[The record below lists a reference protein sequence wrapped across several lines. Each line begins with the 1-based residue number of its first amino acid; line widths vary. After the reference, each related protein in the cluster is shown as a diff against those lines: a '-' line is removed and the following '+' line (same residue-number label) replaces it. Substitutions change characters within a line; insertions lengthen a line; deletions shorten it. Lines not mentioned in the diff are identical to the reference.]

1 MEKHSTGLDAVVTQ
15 SQKNKVLSL
24 IQSRQSPDDANL
36 LQEDGPANAGSYA
49 PASGEILGILKQMK
63 ETFET
68 NLAASQKDELKAQ
81 AEYEELKAAK
91 EAEIAAGQDQVE
103 TKTQELATGDEKSA
117 QDKKDT
123 EDTTAG
129 MNADSEFLANLKE

>member
-68 NLAASQKDELKAQ
+68 NVAASQKDEKQAQ
-81 AEYEELKAAK
+81 AAYEDLKAAK
-91 EAEIAAGQDQVE
+91 EAEIAASQAQID
-103 TKTQELATGDEKSA
+103 TKTEELAVADEKLA
-117 QDKKDT
+117 HDKQDTKDT
-123 EDTTAG
+123 NDV
-129 MNADSEFLANLKE
+129 MDKDQKFLVNL